1 LIGNGVPGQGGHHG
15 IALAQDSSMI
25 DVIHCPSTGLRRDP
39 GTVLIVEDE
48 EVSRRALSLLLNSH
62 GYATTSCESAEEAL
76 ARVATGPRPEVAV
89 VDIDLPGMSGL
100 ELASR
105 LEKMNPAVQTVLVSA
120 VEGDRVGDF
129 CATHANVAYF
139 RKPIIFGQ
147 LLNLIDTL
155 QTEQ

>member
-1 LIGNGVPGQGGHHG
+1 
-15 IALAQDSSMI
+15 MI
-25 DVIHCPSTGLRRDP
+25 DAFGCEATGLRRDT

-48 EVSRRALSLLLNSH
+48 AVSRRALSMLLNSH

-76 ARVATGPRPEVAV
+76 ERVADGAIPEIAV

-100 ELASR
+100 ELATR
-105 LEKMNPAVQTVLVSA
+105 LEQMSPGVQTVLVSA

-129 CATHANVAYF
+129 CAAHTNVAYF
-139 RKPIIFGQ
+139 RKPIIFRQ

-155 QTEQ
+155 ETEQ